1 MKGSLL
7 LFFVHFLFVPVMG
20 QSDTAR
26 TATRQGLR
34 IAVSAGVQVPVGD
47 FASTHVAGLGIS
59 VTPSY
64 HTVSLLSKL
73 KIAFTYNGGVA
84 YYLGKK
90 ETVSGYS
97 YTYPGY
103 LFIHA
108 FAGAFF
114 IPSPKISFA
123 LTGGPA
129 VGMYDGNTRFN
140 LGGRLDLNYN
150 LSSKVSIGPGILLMK
165 ETGAD
170 PLWAAFLK
178 ATLSF

>member
-1 MKGSLL
+1 MKGGL
-7 LFFVHFLFVPVMG
+7 LFVCINFLFVSAIA

-26 TATRQGLR
+26 TASRKDLR

-47 FASTHVAGLGIS
+47 FSSTHVAGLGIS
-59 VTPSY
+59 ITPSY
-64 HTVSLLSKL
+64 HTVSLFSKL

-103 LFIHA
+103 FFIHA
-108 FAGAFF
+108 FAGALF

-129 VGMYDGNTRFN
+129 IGMYDGNTRFN

-150 LSSKVSIGPGILLMK
+150 LSSKLSIGPGILLMK
-165 ETGAD
+165 ETDTD